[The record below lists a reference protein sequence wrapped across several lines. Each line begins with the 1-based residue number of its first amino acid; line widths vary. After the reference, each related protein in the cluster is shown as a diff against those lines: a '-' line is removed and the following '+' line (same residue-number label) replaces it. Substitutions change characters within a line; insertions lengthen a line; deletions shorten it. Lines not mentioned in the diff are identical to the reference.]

1 MEGAVERR
9 SGRSTRDPSFR
20 SETLRDRDRI
30 LYSDSFR
37 RLGGVTQVAI
47 GDPSMALHNRM
58 THSLKVEQVGFS
70 LYSKLTAQP
79 SDVDADPDAI
89 RAACLAH
96 DLGHPP
102 FGHAGEQELDR
113 LVVCPEHR
121 EGPRTF
127 ERRAA
132 DPCPNCLLEDGFEG
146 NAQSFRILT
155 ALAVHRESPGR
166 PIGLDLTRR
175 SLAATTKYPWTRG
188 TSGRKQS
195 KWGGYDCDAGALEW
209 ALGSTDADPT
219 LDAQIMD
226 WADDISYAV
235 HDVEDFFRASLV
247 PVDDYK
253 SNTETLDILLEY
265 VESPRALGPLTGEV
279 KDALT
284 SMLEFFPAARFSGRT
299 EDLAA
304 LDRLR
309 GVLLTQFINAASV
322 DAQALVRE
330 PIQER
335 LNSILKQLI
344 WFHII
349 DDPTLSNIQAGQR
362 RVLREIFE
370 ALRPVAE
377 EAYGS
382 GGTEPPGEQALR
394 RLPYGLRRAIGVGL
408 SQESGYT
415 LRQKIV
421 RGLLDYIAGLSD
433 SEAYHLHAVLRGR
446 EHAGQLH
453 RN

>member
-1 MEGAVERR
+1 
-9 SGRSTRDPSFR
+9 
-20 SETLRDRDRI
+20 
-30 LYSDSFR
+30 
-37 RLGGVTQVAI
+37 
-47 GDPSMALHNRM
+47 
-58 THSLKVEQVGFS
+58 
-70 LYSKLTAQP
+70 
-79 SDVDADPDAI
+79 
-89 RAACLAH
+89 
-96 DLGHPP
+96 
-102 FGHAGEQELDR
+102 
-113 LVVCPEHR
+113 
-121 EGPRTF
+121 
-127 ERRAA
+127 
-132 DPCPNCLLEDGFEG
+132 
-146 NAQSFRILT
+146 
-155 ALAVHRESPGR
+155 
-166 PIGLDLTRR
+166 
-175 SLAATTKYPWTRG
+175 
-188 TSGRKQS
+188 
-195 KWGGYDCDAGALEW
+195 
-209 ALGSTDADPT
+209 
-219 LDAQIMD
+219 MD